1 MPPVEVRH
9 TNSLAGHTGVTQYQ
23 RLERTFMAQTLPN
36 AGSDFR
42 DPQPIRTRK
51 KALPFPLNIWQ
62 SAIGRKWVMALT
74 GVGLLGFVLAHMIGN
89 FHVFEGAVGM
99 HEYAELLRELGGGI
113 IPRTWLLWVLRF
125 GLIAMFGLHIAAAY
139 TTKEISR
146 HASDKAGYIGG
157 EKSYPGGR
165 DYVAANYAS
174 RTMRWTGPIILF
186 YLIFHLADLTWGFIP
201 STDYVRG
208 DPYGNLAN
216 SLGNLPVAIIY
227 IIANGALALH
237 IFHGAWSLFQS
248 LGLNNPKYNQAR
260 RGLAAGLAGVILIG
274 NLSFPIL
281 SQTGVIDQSKN
292 PCAAETTEEGAVAC
306 FEALI
311 HEEEGE

>member
-1 MPPVEVRH
+1 
-9 TNSLAGHTGVTQYQ
+9 
-23 RLERTFMAQTLPN
+23 
-36 AGSDFR
+36 
-42 DPQPIRTRK
+42 
-51 KALPFPLNIWQ
+51 
-62 SAIGRKWVMALT
+62 MALT
-74 GVGLLGFVLAHMIGN
+74 GIGLLGFVLAHMIGN
-89 FHVFEGAVGM
+89 FHVFEGPVAM
-99 HEYAELLRELGGGI
+99 HEYAEILRELGGGI

-146 HASDKAGYIGG
+146 HASDNAGFISGA
-157 EKSYPGGR
+157 KTYPGGR

-174 RTMRWTGPIILF
+174 RTMRWTGPIILL

-216 SLGNLPVAIIY
+216 SLSNVPVAIIY
-227 IIANGALALH
+227 IVANVALAIH

-260 RGLAAGLAGVILIG
+260 RGLAAGLAGVILLG
-274 NLSFPIL
+274 NLTFPIL
-281 SQTGVIDQSKN
+281 TQAGVIDNDSN
-292 PCAAETTEEGAVAC
+292 VCAFAETEEVAVSC
-306 FEALI
+306 FEQAIEAEETGEEFVFEL
-311 HEEEGE
+311 EEEGE

>member
-1 MPPVEVRH
+1 
-9 TNSLAGHTGVTQYQ
+9 
-23 RLERTFMAQTLPN
+23 MAQTTHDLRN
-36 AGSDFR
+36 
-42 DPQPIRTRK
+42 PQPIRKRPQP
-51 KALPFPLNIWQ
+51 LPFPLNIWQ
-62 SAIGRKWVMALT
+62 SAVGRKWVMAIT
-74 GVGLLGFVLAHMIGN
+74 GAGLLGFVLAHMIGN
-89 FHVFEGAVGM
+89 FHVFEGPAAL
-99 HEYAELLRELGGGI
+99 HEYAEALRELGGDI

-146 HASDKAGYIGG
+146 SASDNAGFMDGA
-157 EKSYPGGR
+157 KTYPGGR

-174 RTMRWTGPIILF
+174 RTMRWTGPIILL

-227 IIANGALALH
+227 IIANVALAVH

-248 LGLNNPKYNQAR
+248 LGINNPRYNQAR
-260 RGLAAGLAGVILIG
+260 KIFACGLAGVILIG

-281 SQTGVIDQSKN
+281 TQAGVIDQDSN
-292 PCAAETTEEGAVAC
+292 PCASETTEEGAVAC
-306 FEALI
+306 FEEILEA
-311 HEEEGE
+311 EEEEEEAVEGE